1 MLNVCMY
8 KVLDQNKKYN
18 STSLQPYFSNVDG
31 RKINI
36 KSYAK
41 DDFEK
46 LVFQP
51 KDESLVKFQETKV
64 F

>member
-1 MLNVCMY
+1 MY
-8 KVLDQNKKYN
+8 KVLDQKKKYN

-46 LVFQP
+46 LVF
-51 KDESLVKFQETKV
+51 
-64 F
+64 